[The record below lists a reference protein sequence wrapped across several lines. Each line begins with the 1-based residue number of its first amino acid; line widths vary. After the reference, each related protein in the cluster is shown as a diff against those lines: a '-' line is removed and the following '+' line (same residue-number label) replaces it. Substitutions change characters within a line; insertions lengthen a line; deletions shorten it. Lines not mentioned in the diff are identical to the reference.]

1 MTVTVVVCA
10 YTERRWPDL
19 VAAVESV
26 AAQTVP
32 VDQLLL
38 VIDHNPA
45 LAERAVAEIP
55 GVTVL
60 ANENRRGLSGA
71 RNTALAH
78 ATGDIVVFLDDDA
91 SAAGPDWLSSLLAP
105 YEDPLVMAVG
115 GAATP
120 LWPGERP
127 VTLPVG
133 PGEAARGELD
143 WVVGCTYTGQPVR
156 LAEVRNLMGCNM
168 SFRRKV
174 FDEVG
179 GFTEDMG
186 RVGAVPVGCE
196 ETELCIRLR
205 GHDPLARI
213 VFEPRAL
220 VRHRVSSDRLT
231 WSYLRRRSWGE
242 GISKAA
248 VSRLVGAEAALS
260 TERAYTSRIIPAA
273 FFRELLRLHVAGAAA
288 LVVSVLFAAAGYAR
302 GKFVRTTQELG
313 QVSVGEWDRST
324 EDPPRFP
331 YPARV
336 LIRDGL
342 TVIGEVMVA
351 AGAEPDELADVPA
364 TEEER
369 RLTPSVTVVVPSAGR
384 PELVARCVRSV
395 LATQYP
401 RLEVI
406 VVDNRPES
414 PALRELEALDARVR
428 YVPEPVRGLS
438 NARNRG
444 AAEAS
449 GEIVAFTDDD
459 AVVDR
464 LWLDRLVAEFADPAV
479 DCVTGLVL
487 PYALQTPAQQWFEQW
502 GGFGKGFR
510 RTRFDARG
518 ASGSDDVRTG
528 PLYPF
533 AAGLFGSGNSMAWR
547 AMSYREL
554 GGCDPLLGAGSAT
567 KSGEDLELFIRL
579 VRSGG
584 VLVYTPHAVVRHEH
598 RRSFDD
604 LIGQMRGYGNGL
616 LPLFAVYVGRRPK
629 ELLAVARRARGGLRH
644 LLAGDSARNRNRA
657 NDFPPELAKAELR
670 GVLSGP
676 FSLLRGLFT
685 APRRRLGLPEPLA
698 TAAVREAEVKAPTPL
713 KLLRG
718 GR

>member
-1 MTVTVVVCA
+1 VRVTVVVCA

-32 VDQLLL
+32 VDQVLL

-45 LAERAVAEIP
+45 LAARAAAEIA

-91 SAAGPDWLSSLLAP
+91 SAASPDWLELLLAP
-105 YEDPLVMAVG
+105 YENPLVAAVG

-120 LWPGERP
+120 LWPTERP
-127 VTLPVG
+127 VTLPAG
-133 PGEAARGELD
+133 SERGELD
-143 WVVGCTYTGQPVR
+143 WVVGCTYTGQPVQ

-168 SFRRKV
+168 SFRRTV
-174 FDEVG
+174 FAAVG

-186 RVGAVPVGCE
+186 RVGTVPVGCE

-205 GHDPLARI
+205 QHDPSARI

-220 VRHRVSSDRLT
+220 VRHRVSPDRLS

-248 VSRLVGAEAALS
+248 VSRLVGAGDALS
-260 TERAYTSRIIPAA
+260 TERAYTTRIIPAA
-273 FFRELLRLHVAGAAA
+273 FFRELLRLHVAGASA

-302 GKFVRTTQELG
+302 GKLTRANRELG
-313 QVSVGEWDRST
+313 PVSVGEWDRAVQ
-324 EDPPRFP
+324 DPPRFP

-336 LIRDGL
+336 LVRDGL
-342 TVIGEVMVA
+342 TVLGEVSVP
-351 AGAEPDELADVPA
+351 AGAEPDGLWGLPA
-364 TEEER
+364 TEDER
-369 RLTPSVTVVVPSAGR
+369 FATPSVTVVVPSAGR
-384 PELVARCVRSV
+384 PELAARCVRSL
-395 LATQYP
+395 LATGYP

-406 VVDNRPES
+406 VVDNRPEVA
-414 PALRELEALDARVR
+414 ALRRLAASDDRIR

-449 GEIVAFTDDD
+449 GEIIAFTDDD

-464 LWLDRLVAEFADPAV
+464 LWLDRLVAEFAEPAV

-487 PYALQTPAQQWFEQW
+487 PYALETPAQQWFEQW

-567 KSGEDLELFIRL
+567 KAGEDLELFIRL
-579 VRSGG
+579 LRNGG

-598 RRSFDD
+598 RRGLDD
-604 LIGQMRGYGNGL
+604 LIGQMRGYGTGL
-616 LPLFAVYVGRRPK
+616 LPLFAVYVGRRPA
-629 ELLAVARRARGGLRH
+629 ELLAVARRMPGGLRH
-644 LLAGDSARNRNRA
+644 FLAGDSTRNRGRGE
-657 NDFPPELAKAELR
+657 DFPSELSKAELR

-676 FSLLRGLFT
+676 FALLRGLIT

-698 TAAVREAEVKAPTPL
+698 TAAVRAAEESAPTPL
-713 KLLRG
+713 RLLRG

>member
-1 MTVTVVVCA
+1 M
-10 YTERRWPDL
+10 
-19 VAAVESV
+19 
-26 AAQTVP
+26 
-32 VDQLLL
+32 
-38 VIDHNPA
+38 IDHNPA
-45 LAERAVAEIP
+45 LAARAEAEIA

-60 ANENRRGLSGA
+60 VNTNRRGLSGA

-91 SAAGPDWLSSLLAP
+91 SAASPDWLELLLAP
-105 YEDPLVMAVG
+105 YENPLVAAVG

-127 VTLPVG
+127 ATLPAG
-133 PGEAARGELD
+133 SDRGELD
-143 WVVGCTYTGQPVR
+143 WVVGCTYTGQPVQ

-168 SFRRKV
+168 SFRRTV
-174 FDEVG
+174 FEAVG

-205 GHDPLARI
+205 QRDPSARI

-220 VRHRVSSDRLT
+220 VRHRVSADRLS

-248 VSRLVGAEAALS
+248 VSRLVGPGDALS
-260 TERAYTSRIIPAA
+260 TERAYTTRIIPAA
-273 FFRELLRLHVAGAAA
+273 FLRELVRLHLAGAFA

-302 GKFVRTTQELG
+302 GKFGRAVATDLG
-313 QVSVGEWDRST
+313 VVSVGEWDRSA
-324 EDPPRFP
+324 EEPPRFP

-336 LIRDGL
+336 LVRDGV
-342 TVIGEVMVA
+342 TVLGEVTVA
-351 AGAEPDELADVPA
+351 AGAEPDGLWDVPA
-364 TEEER
+364 TEDAR
-369 RLTPSVTVVVPSAGR
+369 TVTPSVTVVVPSAGR
-384 PELVARCVRSV
+384 PELATRCVRSV
-395 LATQYP
+395 LATEYP

-406 VVDNRPES
+406 VVDNRPEV
-414 PALRELEALDARVR
+414 PALRELAASDDRVR
-428 YVPEPVRGLS
+428 YVAEPVRGLS

-449 GEIVAFTDDD
+449 GEIIAFTDDD

-487 PYALQTPAQQWFEQW
+487 PYALETPAQQWFEQW

-510 RTRFDARG
+510 RTRFDAHG

-547 AMSYREL
+547 AVSYREL

-598 RRSFDD
+598 RRGFDD
-604 LIGQMRGYGNGL
+604 LVGQMRGYGTGL
-616 LPLFAVYVGRRPK
+616 LPLFAVYVGRRPA
-629 ELLAVARRARGGLRH
+629 ELLAVARRVPGGLRH
-644 LLAGDSARNRNRA
+644 FLGGDSARNQGRGH
-657 NDFPPELAKAELR
+657 DFPPELSKAELH
-670 GVLSGP
+670 GVLAGP
-676 FSLLRGLFT
+676 FALLRGLLT
-685 APRRRLGLPEPLA
+685 APKRRLGLPEPQA
-698 TAAVREAEVKAPTPL
+698 TAAVRAAEETAPTPL

>member
-38 VIDHNPA
+38 VIDHNPS
-45 LAERAVAEIP
+45 LARRAVDLP

-60 ANENRRGLSGA
+60 SNQHRRGLSGA

-91 SAAGPDWLSSLLAP
+91 SAAGPDWLALLLAP
-105 YEDPLVMAVG
+105 YEDPLVAAVG

-120 LWPGERP
+120 LWPGSRP
-127 VTLPVG
+127 ATLPAG
-133 PGEAARGELD
+133 SDRGELD
-143 WVVGCTYTGQPVR
+143 WVVGCTYTGQPVS

-168 SFRRKV
+168 SFRRTV

-186 RVGAVPVGCE
+186 RVGTVPVGCE

-205 GHDPLARI
+205 RHDPTARI

-248 VSRLVGAEAALS
+248 VSRLVGAGAALS

-302 GKFVRTTQELG
+302 GKFVRTAQELG
-313 QVSVGEWDRST
+313 PIAVGEWDRST

-336 LIRDGL
+336 LVRDGL
-342 TVIGEVMVA
+342 TVLGEVAVA
-351 AGAEPDELADVPA
+351 AGLEPDDLADVPA
-364 TEEER
+364 TEDER

-384 PELVARCVRSV
+384 PELAARCVRSV
-395 LATQYP
+395 LATEYP
-401 RLEVI
+401 RLEVL

-414 PALRELEALDARVR
+414 PALRELAALDERVR

-449 GEIVAFTDDD
+449 GEIIAFTDDD
-459 AVVDR
+459 AAVDR
-464 LWLDRLVAEFADPAV
+464 LWLDRLVAELADPAV

-487 PYALQTPAQQWFEQW
+487 PYALETPAQQWFEQW

-518 ASGSDDVRTG
+518 ASGSNDVRTG

-554 GGCDPLLGAGSAT
+554 GGCDPLLGAGSST
-567 KSGEDLELFIRL
+567 RSGEDLELFIRL

-598 RRSFDD
+598 RRSFED
-604 LIGQMRGYGNGL
+604 LIGQMRGYGTGL

-629 ELLAVARRARGGLRH
+629 ELLAVARRVPGGLRH
-644 LLAGDSARNRNRA
+644 LLAGDSARNSNRA
-657 NDFPPELAKAELR
+657 KDFPPELSKAELR
-670 GVLSGP
+670 GVLAGP
-676 FSLLRGLFT
+676 FALLRGLVT
-685 APRRRLGLPEPLA
+685 APRRRLGLPEPQA
-698 TAAVREAEVKAPTPL
+698 TAAVRAAEDQAPTPL